1 MLAVEDTHAALE
13 LSSGWFLENAWLIAL
28 IPAIGFA
35 LIIGFGKKMPMKGSE
50 IGLTSMAASLVIA
63 TGAGIQWM
71 QRTDS
76 ASHGDAE
83 AIGGAFSGV
92 RGVLRASAGG
102 EVEPYIEPVVTQW
115 VWWQNS
121 GLEFGLGSHIDGLSV
136 LLLWLV
142 AFISLLVQVFSLDYV
157 RGDRRYTHFFA
168 ALTLFSSGML
178 VMVMS
183 SNMVQLI
190 LGWEIM
196 GLCSFMLI
204 GHWWEDAYNSH
215 SALKAFFTVRVGD
228 VGLLVGTAILF
239 FGANDF
245 AVANLDSN
253 GFDIRAIQA
262 WALSGDGSSWTLIMA
277 SSALFIAAIG
287 KSGQFPLHTWLPDA
301 MAGPTPVSSLL
312 HSSTMVVAGVF
323 LVARIYP
330 VFWEGFNIAN
340 GGVSFIAIIGGITI
354 VVAALL
360 AFVQDDIKKVLA
372 YSTVS
377 QLGYMMLGLGTGAWL
392 PAVFHVF
399 THAFFKCCLFLAAGS
414 ISHSG
419 SHHSFDMK
427 KDMGG
432 LRKFMPITFGAWCV
446 STLALTGVIPF
457 AGFWSKDE
465 IIDNVGAN
473 GYTFLFW
480 VGLGGA
486 ALTAMYMTR
495 ATYLTF
501 FGEPRGAAAGIH
513 HDDGG
518 HDEYATEFRE
528 TAIRSADLVAALPR
542 SLSAAANVPGD
553 DIEHDAE
560 GDPAHGGHH
569 ADEHDDHGPHE
580 SGKLILVPIVIL
592 AFLALTSGFVNPTPL
607 AGDALGAN
615 LGEGVELL
623 KKYVE
628 PRYEPVAIGE
638 TAGHAGE
645 SIQLLEVTPLPAA
658 EAGADG
664 KDAYATGCGRT
675 TPEPGTVCYFPKVKH
690 AVPELSKILLSL
702 GVVALGYATAIG
714 FCIAFYKN
722 KNPRLVGLT
731 ERSRIARGGY
741 LFLKNKYYL
750 DVLYQ
755 NVFVYFVSRPLAKA
769 TYWFNQN
776 VIDGVVNGVGTSGKK
791 AGNWVYNN
799 IDQKIVDG
807 AVNASGTVAS
817 ETGHGLQPVQ
827 SGKVNQYGAL
837 LFGAATVGAIVLV
850 ILNVS

>member
-1 MLAVEDTHAALE
+1 VLAAEETYKALE
-13 LSSGWFLENAWLIAL
+13 LSSGWFMENAWLIAL
-28 IPAIGFA
+28 IPAVAFA
-35 LIIGFGKKMPMKGSE
+35 LIIAFGKKMPFKGAEFGLVS
-50 IGLTSMAASLVIA
+50 IGASLVIA

-76 ASHGDAE
+76 ADHGGE
-83 AIGGAFSGV
+83 AAQGMINGV
-92 RGVLRASAGG
+92 RGALRAAEGA
-102 EVEPYIEPVVTQW
+102 EAKPFIDPVVSQW

-121 GLEFGLGSHIDGLSV
+121 GLEFGIGSHIDGLSI

-142 AFISLLVQVFSLDYV
+142 AFISFLVQIFSLDYV

-178 VMVMS
+178 VMVMA

-228 VGLLVGTAILF
+228 VGLLIGTAILF
-239 FGANDF
+239 FGSNQWAID
-245 AVANLDSN
+245 NLGSN

-262 WALSGDGSSWTLIMA
+262 WALSGDGSSWTLLMA
-277 SSALFIAAIG
+277 SVTLFIAAIG
-287 KSGQFPLHTWLPDA
+287 KSGQFPFHTWLPDA

-330 VFWEGFNIAN
+330 VFWEGFNIGN
-340 GGVSFIAIIGGITI
+340 GGLSFIAIIGGITI
-354 VVAALL
+354 IIAALL

-465 IIDNVGAN
+465 IIDNVGDA

-480 VGLGGA
+480 VGLFGA

-513 HDDGG
+513 LDDDHG
-518 HDEYATEFRE
+518 YATEHRE
-528 TAIRSADLVAALPR
+528 TLVTAATIDRELVSVGAAPK
-542 SLSAAANVPGD
+542 SLGAAA
-553 DIEHDAE
+553 
-560 GDPAHGGHH
+560 AHGDGDHH
-569 ADEHDDHGPHE
+569 DDHHDDHGPHE

-592 AFLALTSGFVNPTPL
+592 AVLALTSGFANPTPL
-607 AGDALGAN
+607 AGDALGLN
-615 LGEGVELL
+615 LGEGVELI
-623 KKYVE
+623 KEYVE
-628 PRYEPVAIGE
+628 PRPEAVSLDIA
-638 TAGHAGE
+638 AGHAGE
-645 SIQLLEVTPLPAA
+645 SLQLLEPAGFVPQA
-658 EAGADG
+658 ESGGEGEGG
-664 KDAYATGCGRT
+664 KKTGCGRS
-675 TPEPGTVCYFPKVKH
+675 TPEVGTVCYFPAVSH
-690 AVPELSKILLSL
+690 AVPTLSKILLSL
-702 GVVALGYATAIG
+702 GVVALGYAAAIG

-722 KNPRLVGLT
+722 KHPKLVGLT

-750 DVLYQ
+750 DALYQ

-776 VIDGVVNGVGTSGKK
+776 VIDAAVDGVGAGGKR
-791 AGNWVYNN
+791 AGEFVYIN
-799 IDQKIVDG
+799 IDQKLVDG
-807 AVNASGTVAS
+807 AVNASGTIAS
-817 ETGHGLQPVQ
+817 ETGHGLQPIQ
-827 SGKVNQYGAL
+827 SGRVNHYASL
-837 LFGAATVGAIVLV
+837 LFGAAAVGAIVLV